1 MDFSKRKRN
10 RLKDYDYSANGA
22 YFVTVCTTDR
32 QKILSHIVGDDAH
45 IVPTNYGAVVEKY
58 IKRIPGIEKYV
69 IMPNHIHM
77 MIFNNNGAMWASPPT
92 ENITKFDIDKTE
104 ITVTESN
111 HIYTTILNDNGAMWA
126 SPPTQSV
133 SQKIKTFK
141 CLITK
146 EIGKSIFQ
154 RSFHDH
160 IIRNRAD
167 YLRIWQ
173 YIDEN
178 PLKWELDRYYIE

>member
-1 MDFSKRKRN
+1 
-10 RLKDYDYSANGA
+10 
-22 YFVTVCTTDR
+22 
-32 QKILSHIVGDDAH
+32 
-45 IVPTNYGAVVEKY
+45 
-58 IKRIPGIEKYV
+58 
-69 IMPNHIHM
+69 MPNHIHM